1 MDFKADFITLFTKI
15 KENILILMKT
25 QGIAAGKK
33 IETIFYKRENSC
45 TNKNATLKIKI
56 SLNGLNINW
65 I

>member
-1 MDFKADFITLFTKI
+1 
-15 KENILILMKT
+15 MKT
-25 QGIAAGKK
+25 QGIAAEKK
-33 IETIFYKRENSC
+33 IETIFYKRKNSC